1 MFIMHILQLHSDR
14 DLVYFMTSAF
24 VTKNKFLLPL
34 LFFLVYVSFGSFTS
48 LHVF

>member
-1 MFIMHILQLHSDR
+1 MFCNILVFVKMFIMHILQLHSDR

-34 LFFLVYVSFGSFTS
+34 FFF
-48 LHVF
+48 